1 MGTIKEQVTDLLSLP
16 KEVILNLPQ
25 VTLTGRQEISI
36 ENYKGIIEFTDTLI
50 RINTRCGI
58 LLITGRNLRLKH
70 INIEYIIVIGDIGKL
85 KYLR

>member
-1 MGTIKEQVTDLLSLP
+1 MGTIKEQVTGLLSLP

-58 LLITGRNLRLKH
+58 LLITGLNLRLRH
-70 INIEYIIVIGDIGKL
+70 VNVEYIIITGDIEKL
-85 KYLR
+85 EYLR